1 MFLNRR
7 RLPVGAEL
15 IDDGVHFR
23 VWAPKRKRIDVRI
36 GSLLHPLAPER
47 GGYFSGFVPG
57 ASAGMRYKLVLD
69 GTEGFPDPASRHQPE
84 GPHGDSA
91 IVDPSSFEWTDG
103 GWRGVPAHG
112 HVTYELHVGTF
123 TPEGTF
129 AAAGEKLAEL
139 ADLGITLL
147 EVLPLAEFPGR
158 FGWGYD
164 GVDLF
169 APYHHY
175 GTPDDLRAFVDRA
188 HAAGIGV
195 ILDVV
200 YNHIGP
206 DGNFLPQYS
215 DQYFSPRH
223 KTDWGDGINYD
234 GEGSPAVREFM
245 LANARHWISEYHFDG
260 LRLDATHAIADETD
274 RHLLAEIGHVA
285 REAAGRR
292 SIVIVAENE
301 PQDTTLLRPV
311 DRGGHGLDQ
320 LWCDDFHHSAFV
332 AATGRR
338 EAYFTDHAGSPQEF
352 VSALRHGILFQGQR
366 YSWQK
371 GRRGSP
377 AWDVDQRSLMFY
389 LENHDQV
396 ANSCDGRRLH
406 QLTSP
411 GRYRA
416 LTAVLLL
423 ARQTPMLFQGQ
434 EFGSTRPFLYFA
446 DHNPELSK
454 LVLEGR
460 GLFLKQFRSMDDARA
475 GREIDDPGAIETF
488 ECSRLDW
495 SERERNTVALALHR
509 DLIALRRSDVVISDP
524 SARIDGA
531 VIGSHAFVIRYFGA
545 SEDRLL
551 VVNLGPDLIPVTV
564 PEPLLAPPDP
574 GRGWRRVWHSEHP
587 AYGGRG
593 AAEPESKDGT
603 WTIVAESATL
613 LAGER

>member
-1 MFLNRR
+1 MFLSRR

-23 VWAPKRKRIDVRI
+23 VWAPKRKRVDVRI
-36 GSLLHPLAPER
+36 GSLLHALAPER
-47 GGYFSGFVPG
+47 DGYFSGFVSG
-57 ASAGMRYKLVLD
+57 ARAGMRYKLVLD
-69 GTEGFPDPASRHQPE
+69 GGDAYPDPASRYQPE
-84 GPHGDSA
+84 GPQGDSA
-91 IVDPSSFEWTDG
+91 IVDPATYAWADDAWG
-103 GWRGVPAHG
+103 GVPAHG
-112 HVTYELHVGTF
+112 HVTYELHIGTF
-123 TPEGTF
+123 TTEGTY

-139 ADLGITLL
+139 AELGITLI
-147 EVLPLAEFPGR
+147 EVMPIAEFPGR

-206 DGNFLPQYS
+206 DGNYLPQYS

-234 GEGSPAVREFM
+234 GEGSAGVREFM
-245 LANARHWISEYHFDG
+245 LANARYWISEFHFDG
-260 LRLDATHAIADETD
+260 LRLDATHAIADES
-274 RHLLAEIGHVA
+274 RSHLLAEIGRAA
-285 REAAGRR
+285 RNAAGRR
-292 SIVIVAENE
+292 TIVIVAENE
-301 PQDTTLLRPV
+301 PQDTTLVRSL

-320 LWCDDFHHSAFV
+320 LWCDDFHHSAVV

-338 EAYFTDHAGSPQEF
+338 EAYFTDHAGTPQEF

-371 GRRGSP
+371 GRRGGP
-377 AWDVDQRSLMFY
+377 AWDIDQRSIVFF

-396 ANSCDGRRLH
+396 ANSSDGRRLH
-406 QLTSP
+406 QLTNP

-434 EFGSTRPFLYFA
+434 EFGSTKPFLYFA
-446 DHNPELSK
+446 DHNPDLSK

-460 GLFLKQFRSMDDARA
+460 AVFLSQFRSMEDARA
-475 GREIDDPGAIETF
+475 GREIDDPGAMETF
-488 ECSRLDW
+488 ERSQLDW
-495 SERERNTVALALHR
+495 SERERNTTALALHR
-509 DLIALRRSDVVISDP
+509 DLIALRRSDAVISDP
-524 SARIDGA
+524 AARIDGA
-531 VIGSHAFVIRYFGA
+531 VLGDHAFVIRFFGA
-545 SEDRLL
+545 SEERLL
-551 VVNLGPDLIPVTV
+551 VVNLGPDLIPGIV
-564 PEPLLAPPDP
+564 PEPLLAPPNP
-574 GRGWRRVWHSEHP
+574 VRGWRRVWHSEHP

-593 AAEPESKDGT
+593 AAPPESVDGT